1 MLISVMERG
10 VKAKKASIKAKARV
24 KRVTIY
30 TPMTDRVAA
39 ALKWLERKGSAR
51 VRDDMQNRYAIHAKR
66 SFGVSV
72 ANIRL
77 LAREIGTDHAL
88 AIELWKTEW
97 YEARMLTSFVADPDL
112 VTPSQMDAWA
122 KDFDNWALCDTLCFH
137 LFDKTPHA
145 FTKIKRWS
153 KRTPEFERR
162 AAFALLASVALHD
175 KQAPDQPFLACLP
188 FIASAATDD
197 RNFVKKAV
205 SWALRGIGKRN
216 QTLHAAACELAEELL
231 TSESPAARWI
241 GRDAM
246 KDLSK
251 SRKPRTKKVG

>member
-1 MLISVMERG
+1 M
-10 VKAKKASIKAKARV
+10 KAKKAPVKSKAGTTRITSDA
-24 KRVTIY
+24 
-30 TPMTDRVAA
+30 PMSDRVAA
-39 ALKWLERKGSAR
+39 VLKWFERKGSAR
-51 VRDDMQNRYAIHAKR
+51 VRDDMQNRYAIHAKQ

-88 AIELWKTEW
+88 AIELWKTGW
-97 YEARMLTSFVADPDL
+97 YEARMLTSFVADPEL

-122 KDFDNWALCDTLCFH
+122 KDFDNWAICDTVCFH
-137 LFDKTPHA
+137 LFDKTLHA
-145 FTKIKRWS
+145 FTKIKKWS

-162 AAFALLASVALHD
+162 AAFALVASVALHD
-175 KQAPDQPFLACLP
+175 KKAPDQLFLACLP
-188 FIASAATDD
+188 LIASAATDD

-216 QTLHAAACELAEELL
+216 ETLHAAARKLAQDLM
-231 TSESPAARWI
+231 TSESSAARWI
-241 GRDAM
+241 GRDAA

-251 SRKPRTKKVG
+251 PRKPRKKKPQ

>member
-1 MLISVMERG
+1 
-10 VKAKKASIKAKARV
+10 
-24 KRVTIY
+24 
-30 TPMTDRVAA
+30 MTDRVAA

-51 VRDDMQNRYAIHAKR
+51 VRDDMQNRYAIHAKQ

-88 AIELWKTEW
+88 AIELWKTGW

-216 QTLHAAACELAEELL
+216 QTLHAAACERAEELL

-251 SRKPRTKKVG
+251 PRKPRTKKLE